1 MLNDFIVLEF
11 EMIRECGDY
20 RENADLF
27 QRISGLPIDVIL
39 FREIEERV
47 VMIIDVINTDFED
60 TLAVVFL
67 VRLDKL
73 HPDVEMVER
82 LHAEIVFLT
91 VILHKTREVY

>member
-1 MLNDFIVLEF
+1 MLSDFIVLEF

-27 QRISGLPIDVIL
+27 QRISGLTINVIL

-47 VMIIDVINTDFED
+47 VVIIDVINANLKD

-73 HPDVEMVER
+73 HADIKMMER
-82 LHAEIVFLT
+82 FHAEIVFLT

>member
-11 EMIRECGDY
+11 EMIRECGDN

-27 QRISGLPIDVIL
+27 QCISGLTIDVIL
-39 FREIEERV
+39 FREVEERV
-47 VMIIDVINTDFED
+47 VVVIDVINADLED

-73 HPDVEMVER
+73 HADIKMVER
-82 LHAEIVFLT
+82 FHAEIVFLT
-91 VILHKTREVY
+91 IILHKTGEVY